1 MYCIYIYLLCAG
13 PVRHGLNKGYD
24 LQGFGTTCRYFIKQ
38 RFNHNFLQTLV
49 QNIYI
54 ISSIFYQKH
63 SSFWAAGTNI
73 WCFTNRFFFN
83 ISQFFGC
90 SNRQIWCAKYM
101 VCPNKQYCL
110 LKILLFFMRY
120 VKPLVFFPILPFPLR
135 AVQFFFCFSLID
147 FQTSAWAVHTSLQ
160 SHGTGILWKL
170 QKKHVYQY
178 RQYLKNP
185 AIVKNIQ
192 EEKLHLHFVLSSN
205 DDSDDNYDN

>member
-1 MYCIYIYLLCAG
+1 
-13 PVRHGLNKGYD
+13 
-24 LQGFGTTCRYFIKQ
+24 
-38 RFNHNFLQTLV
+38 
-49 QNIYI
+49 
-54 ISSIFYQKH
+54 
-63 SSFWAAGTNI
+63 
-73 WCFTNRFFFN
+73 
-83 ISQFFGC
+83 
-90 SNRQIWCAKYM
+90 
-101 VCPNKQYCL
+101 
-110 LKILLFFMRY
+110 MRY

-192 EEKLHLHFVLSSN
+192 EEKLHLRIVLSSN